1 MTASFGPVVALDTAG
16 PVIGV
21 AVRRGDETFVRTARI
36 DRGTD
41 RVLVPWIGEL
51 CAEAGIAV
59 QDLRG
64 VAVAVGPGRF
74 TGIRVGIAT
83 ATGLAQALG
92 VRVWPGPSLEHR
104 ALRVDSPRVLAV
116 LDARK
121 GRVYAAAYEG
131 GVLASG
137 PADVPLE
144 VALRWLRSPFVT
156 TDPDDPAVE
165 VLARLGAEGLQRAG
179 GVAATEVVPVYLREA
194 DVLPPRS

>member
-1 MTASFGPVVALDTAG
+1 MTIESIVAIDTAG

-21 AVRRGDETFVRTARI
+21 AVRHGDATFARTAEI

-41 RVLVPWIGEL
+41 RILVPWIEEL

-59 QDLRG
+59 RELGG

-92 VRVWPGPSLEHR
+92 VRVWPGLSLEHR
-104 ALRVDSPRVLAV
+104 ALRAQAPRVLAV

-121 GRVYAAAYEG
+121 GRVYAAAYEE
-131 GVLASG
+131 GVLTVG
-137 PADVPLE
+137 PADVPLDE
-144 VALRWLRSPFVT
+144 ARGWLRQPFVT
-156 TDPDDPAVE
+156 TDPNDPAIE
-165 VLARLGAEGLQRAG
+165 VLARLGAEGLSLGG
-179 GVAATEVVPVYLREA
+179 GVAATEVVPLYVREA
-194 DVLPPRS
+194 DVRLPEG